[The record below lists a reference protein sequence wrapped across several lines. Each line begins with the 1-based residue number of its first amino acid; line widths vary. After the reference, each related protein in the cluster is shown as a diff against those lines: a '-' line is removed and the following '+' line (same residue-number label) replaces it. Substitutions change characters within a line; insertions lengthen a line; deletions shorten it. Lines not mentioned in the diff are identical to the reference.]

1 MFPSCLCCSSLA
13 PAFRSLSEILGK
25 GRYIHAWHHLF
36 LKWLWQTFKR
46 HLECGLSPA
55 LLRQTR
61 DIQRPLLR
69 LHDCWHHD
77 MWLLSTAWTQY
88 QLANSLLSQ
97 NNQFRCFF
105 SHVFVFLF
113 KLVVVFYWICFV
125 IVSSLT
131 RSGIELGNLLR
142 GDGVKHT
149 NGCISLCQSII
160 KP

>member
-105 SHVFVFLF
+105 SSCFCFPFQTSSGVLLDLF
-113 KLVVVFYWICFV
+113 RHC
-125 IVSSLT
+125 
-131 RSGIELGNLLR
+131 ELFDKKWHWAGKP
-142 GDGVKHT
+142 VK
-149 NGCISLCQSII
+149 GRRR
-160 KP
+160 